1 MPSDAPDSNGGYSP
15 GHPWHYHLGG
25 RPLTLKQ
32 IRESVRRS
40 GYRGYMAGDIAA
52 IDRKAE
58 PQRSAELR
66 RLRAH
71 VLAELK
77 ADISRYRDVVRDLR
91 RYRES
96 AAEDCTAACCN
107 DVHVAISLKHNHIYN
122 DFGHLILLDDL
133 LTRQGDLFGI

>member
-1 MPSDAPDSNGGYSP
+1 MSSDTLHSIGGYLP
-15 GHPWHYHLGG
+15 GHPWFYHLGG

-40 GYRGYMAGDIAA
+40 GYRGYKAGDIAA
-52 IDRKAE
+52 IGRKAE

-71 VLAELK
+71 VLAELND
-77 ADISRYRDVVRDLR
+77 DISRYREVVRDLR

-96 AAEDCTAACCN
+96 RAQDCTAACCN
-107 DVHVAISLKHNHIYN
+107 DVHVAASLKHNHLYN

-133 LTRQGDLFGI
+133 LTRQGDLFGL